1 MNNKL
6 KIILIAV
13 EIGALVVLLLLGVSC
28 QKRWIIVTGNG
39 PRFDWY
45 SVKEDLVPNL
55 GSLLGSSDKDKEK
68 ETEPEEDTTAEP
80 ETTEP
85 VTTAPPVTTY
95 PPVTTNPPATDEPE
109 TSEPEET
116 TETTDNRWSLGEF

>member
-13 EIGALVVLLLLGVSC
+13 EIGALVVLLLLGVGC